1 MMNNELNTREWFG
14 IELRE
19 RMADAKIK
27 AADLC
32 KFCDVTRAA
41 MSQYIYG
48 HSFPDLWRL
57 VLIAE
62 RLNCSVND
70 LLGYAEFDEEFARS
84 ASKTFP
90 GENHFAEHLAIR
102 IVRRMEQLGYDYES
116 LANATGISLDTIDRY
131 FGRWPE
137 LPRTDKF
144 FKICEALDCTPSEP
158 LGY

>member
-1 MMNNELNTREWFG
+1 MNNVNEIREWFG

-19 RMADAKIK
+19 RMADEKVK
-27 AADLC
+27 AAELC
-32 KFCDVTRAA
+32 KYCDVTKSA

-48 HSFPDLWRL
+48 HSFPDPWRL

-70 LLGYAEFDEEFARS
+70 LLGYVEFEDESARS

-102 IVRRMEQLGYDYES
+102 IARRMERLGYDHET
-116 LANATGISLDTIDRY
+116 LANVTGISLETIERY

-144 FKICEALDCTPSEP
+144 LRICDALDCTPSEL

>member
-1 MMNNELNTREWFG
+1 MGNEVTLREWFS

-19 RMADAKIK
+19 RMADEKVK
-27 AADLC
+27 ASELC
-32 KFCDVTRAA
+32 GYCDVTRAA

-48 HSFPDLWRL
+48 RSFPDPWRM

-70 LLGYAEFDEEFARS
+70 LLGYAKFEEEFARS

-102 IVRRMEQLGYDYES
+102 IIRRMERLGYDYES
-116 LANATGISLDTIDRY
+116 LANVTGISLDTIERY

-144 FKICEALDCTPSEP
+144 LTICEALDCSPSEL

>member
-1 MMNNELNTREWFG
+1 MNNVTEIREWFA

-19 RMADAKIK
+19 RMTDEKVK
-27 AADLC
+27 AAELC
-32 KFCDVTRAA
+32 KFCDITRSA
-41 MSQYIYG
+41 MRQYIYG
-48 HSFPDLWRL
+48 YSFPDPWRM

-62 RLNCSVND
+62 RLSCSVND
-70 LLGYAEFDEEFARS
+70 LLGYDEFEDEFARS

-102 IVRRMEQLGYDYES
+102 IVRRMEYLGYTHEGLS
-116 LANATGISLDTIDRY
+116 NKTGIGQDTIERY
-131 FGRWPE
+131 LDRWPE

-144 FKICEALDCTPSEP
+144 LQICEALNCTPSEL